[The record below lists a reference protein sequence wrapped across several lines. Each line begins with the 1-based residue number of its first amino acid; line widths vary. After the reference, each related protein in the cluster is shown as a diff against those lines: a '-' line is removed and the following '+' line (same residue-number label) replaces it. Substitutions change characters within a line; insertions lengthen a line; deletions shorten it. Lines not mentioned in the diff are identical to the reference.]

1 MCDEHERVFLA
12 GRNPH
17 LQAVEVVVVVEMN
30 TGGGGGG
37 GVLTLV
43 GRWSLHAYM

>member
-1 MCDEHERVFLA
+1 MCSKHEEVFLA

-17 LQAVEVVVVVEMN
+17 MQAVEMLDGD
-30 TGGGGGG
+30 GGGGGG

-43 GRWSLHAYM
+43 VG